1 MRNPGLAIV
10 IAASLALLNPRA
22 RGDDASIPRIV
33 EKDGRYAL
41 FVDGAPYL
49 ILGAQ
54 VNNSSAWPAMLPK
67 VWPAMEF
74 MHVNTVEI
82 PVYWEQF
89 EPEYGKFDY
98 SVVDTLLDQARDENM
113 HLVLLWFGTWKN
125 GSNHY
130 MPRWMKLDPERYP
143 NMIGSDGKFIDSP
156 SPLAKNTLAAD
167 IQAFSALMRH
177 LREVDPRHT
186 VLMVQVENEPGTWG
200 GVRDYS
206 AAAQALFNDAA
217 PAEVVAAMGKK
228 GAKPSANWREVFGTD
243 ADEYFHVWCVSKYVG
258 QVAAAGK
265 AAYPL
270 PLYVNASVRDPID
283 PGRPPRYECGGP
295 NDNVFPIWKVEA
307 PAVDL
312 LAPDIYLRETPK
324 YLKLL
329 DLYHRPD
336 NPLFVPETIGQG
348 AFARFFFA
356 ALGRGAIG
364 FSPFGMDYTRT
375 FDSPVT
381 PGMTPEQAMTP
392 TALNYELIGPM
403 SREIARLNF
412 DGKIQTAVDERNPAE
427 QLPELESTSAAD
439 DPRLE
444 TPDHV
449 LHFGNWDANVWFRPM
464 HRPILDAATR
474 PTTPLPPN
482 GRALVAQLG
491 DNRFLV
497 TGLFSRVGFL
507 PAGPYSQKRWQYF
520 AVEEGQYKDGEFVTS
535 RILNGDQTDWGLIF
549 AAKPTVLRVTLYS
562 R

>member
-1 MRNPGLAIV
+1 MLIPQA
-10 IAASLALLNPRA
+10 RA
-22 RGDDASIPRIV
+22 DDGSIPRIV
-33 EKDGRYAL
+33 QKDGRYAL

-49 ILGAQ
+49 MLGAQ
-54 VNNSSAWPAMLPK
+54 VGNSSGWPSALPK

-82 PVYWEQF
+82 PIYWEQF

-98 SVVDTLLDQARDENM
+98 SVVDTLLDQARDENL

-130 MPRWMKLDPERYP
+130 MPRWMKLDPVRYP
-143 NMIGSDGKFIDSP
+143 NVIGSDGKYVDSP
-156 SPLAKNTLAAD
+156 SPLAKDTLAAD
-167 IQAFSALMRH
+167 IRAFSTLMRH
-177 LREVDPRHT
+177 LKEVDPRHT

-206 AAAQALFNDAA
+206 AAAQALFNGAA
-217 PAEVVAAMGKK
+217 PAEVVAAMGKTGVK
-228 GAKPSANWREVFGTD
+228 SSANWRDVFGKD
-243 ADEYFHVWCVSKYVG
+243 ADEYFHVWCVSKFIG

-265 AAYPL
+265 AVYPL
-270 PLYVNASVRDPID
+270 PMYVNASVRDPFH
-283 PGRPPRYECGGP
+283 PGWPPKYECGGP
-295 NDNVFPIWKVEA
+295 NDNVFPIWKAEA

-312 LAPDIYLRETPK
+312 LAPDIYARDTPK

-336 NPLFVPETIGQG
+336 NPLFVPETIGSG
-348 AFARFFFA
+348 TYARFCFA

-364 FSPFGMDYTRT
+364 FSPFGLDYTHAY
-375 FDSPVT
+375 DSPMN

-392 TALNYELIGPM
+392 TAQNYELIGPM
-403 SREIARLNF
+403 SREIAQLNF
-412 DGKIQTAVDERNPAE
+412 DGKLQTAVDERDSNGPLPESESAPPAE
-427 QLPELESTSAAD
+427 
-439 DPRLE
+439 DPRAQ

-449 LHFGNWDANVWFRPM
+449 LHFGNWDARVWFRPM
-464 HRPILDAATR
+464 RRLSPDATTR
-474 PTTPLPPN
+474 PTIPLPPN

-491 DNRFLV
+491 ENQFLV

-507 PAGPYSQKRWQYF
+507 PAGPDSERPWQYLT
-520 AVEEGQYKDGEFVTS
+520 VEEGQYEHGVFVTS
-535 RILNGDQTDWGLIF
+535 RILNGDQTDWGLQF
-549 AAKPTVLRVTLYS
+549 TAKPTVLRVTLYL

>member
-1 MRNPGLAIV
+1 MGISRAVL
-10 IAASLALLNPRA
+10 IAASFALLIPQA
-22 RGDDASIPRIV
+22 RGDDGSIPRIV

-54 VNNSSAWPAMLPK
+54 VGNSSAWPAVLPK

-98 SVVDTLLDQARDENM
+98 SVIDTLLDQARDENL

-130 MPRWMKLDPERYP
+130 MPRWMKLDPVRYP
-143 NMIGSDGKFIDSP
+143 NMIGSDGKYIDSP
-156 SPLAKNTLAAD
+156 SPLAKDTLAAD
-167 IQAFSALMRH
+167 MKAFSTLMRH
-177 LREVDPRHT
+177 LKEVDPRHT

-206 AAAQALFNDAA
+206 AAAQALFNGAA

-228 GAKPSANWREVFGTD
+228 GVKASANWRDVFGKD
-243 ADEYFHVWCVSKYVG
+243 ADEFFHVWCVSKFIG

-265 AAYPL
+265 AVYPL
-270 PLYVNASVRDPID
+270 PMYVNSPPRDPFH
-283 PGRPPRYECGGP
+283 PGWPPKYECGGP
-295 NDNVFPIWKVEA
+295 NDNVFPIWKAEA
-307 PAVDL
+307 PAVDI
-312 LAPDIYLRETPK
+312 LAPDIYERGTPK

-329 DLYHRPD
+329 DLFHRPD
-336 NPLFVPETIGQG
+336 NPLFVPETIGPG
-348 AFARFFFA
+348 NYARFFFA

-364 FSPFGMDYTRT
+364 FSPFGMDYTHP
-375 FDSPVT
+375 FDSPLN
-381 PGMTPEQAMTP
+381 PGMMAEQAMTP
-392 TALNYELIGPM
+392 TAQNYELIGPM
-403 SREIARLNF
+403 SREIAQLNF
-412 DGKIQTAVDERNPAE
+412 DGRLQTAVDERDATG
-427 QLPELESTSAAD
+427 QLPEAESAPPAD
-439 DPRLE
+439 DPRAE

-464 HRPILDAATR
+464 RRLSPDATTR
-474 PTTPLPPN
+474 PTIPRPPN

-491 DNRFLV
+491 ENQFLV

-507 PAGPYSQKRWQYF
+507 PAGPDSEKPWQYLI
-520 AVEEGQYKDGEFVTS
+520 VEEGQYEHGVFVTS
-535 RILNGDQTDWGLIF
+535 RILNGDQTDWGLQF
-549 AAKPTVLRVTLYS
+549 TAKPTVLRVTL
-562 R
+562 